1 MKFTYIG
8 WSRNEETNTDKV
20 WGVIQIG
27 FDNDTYNEKQPWLN
41 PRTLIYPEPTNKYV
55 TFWGRR
61 GKKLQTKVWDGYPY
75 DAAVEFNKK
84 KEKGYQ
90 KVNKNQLSSVYP
102 EFEKDLEKT
111 AVWGILSL

>member
-1 MKFTYIG
+1 MKFEYIC
-8 WSRNEETNTDKV
+8 WARNEETNTDKV
-20 WGVIQIG
+20 WGIIQIG
-27 FDNDTYNEKQPWLN
+27 ADNDQLELH
-41 PRTLIYPEPTNKYV
+41 KYV

-75 DAAVEFNKK
+75 EAETQFNKK

-90 KVNKNQLSSVYP
+90 KVNKNQLSAVYP

-111 AVWGILSL
+111 AVWGILRF